1 MKTKIISLQFAYFL
15 KDIVERPD
23 LEFNCLNSEMLNIFD
38 AMPQMIPVP
47 RELPT
52 DVPLM
57 VLRSSNE
64 QYTCN
69 ISRSRIDFIFNRLDD
84 SKSNNEVLSDFNL
97 KVKGLT
103 QSILSKQ
110 EVNRF
115 GLVARY
121 FHQDNS
127 AVHTLRNRFFSKIV
141 DGAEELSL
149 RFNKPSDS
157 HGYRI
162 NDIVEIN
169 AAELIIDNKATKG
182 ILIQR
187 DINNNIKPSSYIEK
201 SVLSEISTKY
211 AVRVSESAIE
221 GLIK

>member
-1 MKTKIISLQFAYFL
+1 MKTKIINLQFAYFL

-23 LEFNCLNSEMLNIFD
+23 IEFNNLNSEMLNIFD
-38 AMPQMIPVP
+38 AMPQMIAVP
-47 RELPT
+47 RELPPE
-52 DVPLM
+52 VPLV
-57 VLRSSNE
+57 VLRSTNGE
-64 QYTCN
+64 YTCN
-69 ISRSRIDFIFNRLDD
+69 ISRSRIDFIQTRLNDL
-84 SKSNNEVLSDFNL
+84 KSNNELLADFNS

-110 EVNRF
+110 EVQRF

-127 AVHTLRNRFFSKIV
+127 AVHTLRNRFFSKVV
-141 DGAEELSL
+141 DGSEELSL

-162 NDIVEIN
+162 NDIVEIS
-169 AAELIIDNKATKG
+169 AAELVLDDKVSKG

-187 DINNNIKPSSYIEK
+187 DINNNIKQHNSIEK
-201 SVLSEISTKY
+201 SVLFEISTKY
-211 AVRVSESAIE
+211 ALRVSESEIE